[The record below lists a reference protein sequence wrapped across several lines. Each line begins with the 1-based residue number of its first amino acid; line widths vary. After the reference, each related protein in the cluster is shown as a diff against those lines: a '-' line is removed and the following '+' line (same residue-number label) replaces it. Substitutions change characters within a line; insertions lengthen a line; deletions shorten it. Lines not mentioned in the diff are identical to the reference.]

1 MDRSQSKPH
10 RRHQVY
16 GDYGDDDFRVLSRIV
31 TALVV
36 ALWASGAM
44 LLVKVFCL

>member
-1 MDRSQSKPH
+1 
-10 RRHQVY
+10 VY
-16 GDYGDDDFRVLSRIV
+16 DGDDFRVLSRIV

>member
-1 MDRSQSKPH
+1 MDQSLSKSH
-10 RRHQVY
+10 HRHQAY
-16 GDYGDDDFRVLSRIV
+16 DDDDFHALCRVV

-44 LLVKVFCL
+44 LLAKVFCL

>member
-10 RRHQVY
+10 RRRQAY
-16 GDYGDDDFRVLSRIV
+16 DDDDFHVLCRIV

-44 LLVKVFCL
+44 LLVKVFFL

>member
-10 RRHQVY
+10 RRHQAY
-16 GDYGDDDFRVLSRIV
+16 EDDDFYVLCRIV